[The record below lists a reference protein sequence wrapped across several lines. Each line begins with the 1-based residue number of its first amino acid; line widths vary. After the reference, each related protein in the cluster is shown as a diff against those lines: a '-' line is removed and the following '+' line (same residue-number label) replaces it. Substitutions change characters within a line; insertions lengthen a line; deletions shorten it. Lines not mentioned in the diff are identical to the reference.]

1 MSKNKTTKK
10 NDILR
15 IIIKAILHFLVII
28 VYRPKIINED
38 KIPKDEGIILCAN
51 HVHALDSAVIVLCAK
66 RQICFMAK
74 EELFK
79 NKFIKWLADLF
90 GVFPVKRG
98 KQDIE
103 AMKNSLKVLKEKKI
117 LGIFPEGTRNGLAK
131 KVKVKSGAVYMAV
144 SAGVKIVPVAVK
156 GSFKPFTKVTVTY
169 LDPIDYSYLK
179 GTKPSKEQ
187 LDEMTMGV
195 MEKIENELAK

>member
-1 MSKNKTTKK
+1 MSKNKKSKK
-10 NDILR
+10 RDIER
-15 IIIKAILHFLVII
+15 KIVKAILHFLVVI
-28 VYRPKIINED
+28 VYRPKIINEN
-38 KIPKDEGIILCAN
+38 KVPKDEGVILCAN
-51 HVHALDSAVIVLCAK
+51 HVHALDSAVIVLCSK

-79 NKFIKWLADLF
+79 NKFIKWIADLF
-90 GVFPVKRG
+90 GIFPVKRG

-103 AMKNSLKVLKEKKI
+103 AMKNSLRVLKEKKV

-169 LDPIDYSYLK
+169 LDPIDYSHLK
-179 GTKPSKEQ
+179 GTKPSKEE
-187 LDEMTMGV
+187 LDEMTMQV
-195 MEKIENELAK
+195 MENIEKELTK